1 MRVLIVDDEP
11 AARRRLQLMLEELD
25 VEVAGQAENGVR
37 ALELAASLRPDLLL
51 LDIVMPE
58 VDGFDVVRHLPEP
71 RPLIVFQTAH
81 DDFALEAF
89 DHDAI
94 DYVVKPVSLAR
105 LERALERARD
115 RLGGPRAQ
123 IPAALIDRIR
133 ASVLQTASA
142 SGRRRILVREGANH
156 RLLALGDIHR
166 FEARAGA
173 VFAST
178 GDRDWLTDYTLTEL
192 EDRAGPA
199 FIRPSRSVLLSI
211 ERVRGISTN
220 RDGSAVLTLVDG
232 DSERVSRRRAAD
244 VRAALER

>member
-115 RLGGPRAQ
+115 RLG
-123 IPAALIDRIR
+123 
-133 ASVLQTASA
+133 
-142 SGRRRILVREGANH
+142 
-156 RLLALGDIHR
+156 
-166 FEARAGA
+166 
-173 VFAST
+173 
-178 GDRDWLTDYTLTEL
+178 
-192 EDRAGPA
+192 
-199 FIRPSRSVLLSI
+199 
-211 ERVRGISTN
+211 
-220 RDGSAVLTLVDG
+220 
-232 DSERVSRRRAAD
+232 
-244 VRAALER
+244 

>member
-1 MRVLIVDDEP
+1 MRVLIVDDEA

-37 ALELAASLRPDLLL
+37 ALELTASLRPDLLL

-81 DDFALEAF
+81 NDFALEAF

-105 LERALERARD
+105 LERALDRARD
-115 RLGGPRAQ
+115 RLAGPRAQ
-123 IPAALIDRIR
+123 IPAELIDRIR
-133 ASVLQTASA
+133 ASVLQSASA
-142 SGRRRILVREGANH
+142 PAHRRILVREGTNH
-156 RLLALGDIHR
+156 RLLALDDVHH
-166 FEARAGA
+166 FEARSGA

-192 EDRAGPA
+192 EQRAGPS

-211 ERVRGISTN
+211 ERIRGIATN
-220 RDGSAVLTLVDG
+220 RDGSAVLTLIDG
-232 DSERVSRRRAAD
+232 ETVRVSRRRAAA
-244 VRAALER
+244 VRDALER